1 MLLLLLSTVAVV
13 VTRRRRRRGGRRR
26 HRSRDYNDDYNL
38 FTLVSGRFERRARY
52 MVGEFLQWENRGV
65 EQ

>member
-1 MLLLLLSTVAVV
+1 M
-13 VTRRRRRRGGRRR
+13 VTRRRRRRGGRR

-52 MVGEFLQWENRGV
+52 MVGEFRQRENRGV
-65 EQ
+65 EELILYIFPTQGST